1 MSHPNN
7 NKRKTAYAIW
17 ASLVVSVILVM
28 VFIQLINEIREQ
40 DMVSMDHKVLAWTNS
55 IITPWLIE
63 VMKFITM
70 LGNIST
76 LIVVI
81 SLTILLLLAGR
92 RYGEA
97 VFFAVAAVTTPI
109 LNVGLK
115 SWLQR
120 ERPDFNRLI
129 EVTGFSF
136 PSGHAMGS
144 CVIYGMIGWLL
155 SRLVRSRPAKLA
167 IWTLTFGVILMIGY
181 SRIYLG
187 VHYPS
192 DIVAGL
198 AAGVVWLLLCLL
210 ALKAIQAIIR
220 HKQQPR

>member
-7 NKRKTAYAIW
+7 NKKKGSYTIW
-17 ASLVVSVILVM
+17 ASLLVSVVLMIL
-28 VFIQLINEIREQ
+28 FIQLIYDIREQ
-40 DMVSMDHKVLAWTNS
+40 DIVSMDYSVNDWTNS
-55 IITPWLIE
+55 IITPWLTE

-70 LGNIST
+70 LGNISA

-81 SLTILLLLAGR
+81 SLTIFLLLAGR

-167 IWTLTFGVILMIGY
+167 IWTITFGVILMIGY